1 MSESTD
7 HVQVAYGTQ
16 IQDLVQFSET
26 DFGSPMR
33 FLIASAGT
41 SPVKLIPGNKVTL
54 RDKS

>member
-7 HVQVAYGTQ
+7 HVQVANGTQ